1 MKKIIKPKVNFK
13 ANCILVIVFI
23 ALGFLMQWMLRRNI
37 GASEVII
44 WKLFQT
50 AFFFDAYAVLNSSIN
65 YKVLEGKIFGG
76 VSNVILI
83 VVLVAT
89 NRFTSIVLY
98 LGIVMLIFI
107 GTIKLN
113 RLLIMILTM
122 SFYELIV
129 LFGLF
134 VVYKFT
140 GIFTNNEMEISWL
153 SIIYGYLTLTF
164 IIYLKIGV
172 AINKFFVEKLNVDDF
187 VSFDKESFK
196 NTLMC
201 LGLGVFIM
209 FNIYNY
215 SFNIG
220 NYNKYDLINNLFL
233 SYVAMCGIQWDK
245 VFSQKK
251 IKEYFKKL

>member
-98 LGIVMLIFI
+98 
-107 GTIKLN
+107 
-113 RLLIMILTM
+113 
-122 SFYELIV
+122 
-129 LFGLF
+129 
-134 VVYKFT
+134 
-140 GIFTNNEMEISWL
+140 
-153 SIIYGYLTLTF
+153 
-164 IIYLKIGV
+164 
-172 AINKFFVEKLNVDDF
+172 
-187 VSFDKESFK
+187 
-196 NTLMC
+196 
-201 LGLGVFIM
+201 
-209 FNIYNY
+209 
-215 SFNIG
+215 
-220 NYNKYDLINNLFL
+220 
-233 SYVAMCGIQWDK
+233 
-245 VFSQKK
+245 
-251 IKEYFKKL
+251 

>member
-1 MKKIIKPKVNFK
+1 MTECFFYRHIYFEFSVICYKTITICKVLNTK
-13 ANCILVIVFI
+13 VDVFYEM
-23 ALGFLMQWMLRRNI
+23 AKF
-37 GASEVII
+37 I

-164 IIYLKIGV
+164 IIYLKI
-172 AINKFFVEKLNVDDF
+172 L
-187 VSFDKESFK
+187 
-196 NTLMC
+196 
-201 LGLGVFIM
+201 
-209 FNIYNY
+209 
-215 SFNIG
+215 
-220 NYNKYDLINNLFL
+220 
-233 SYVAMCGIQWDK
+233 
-245 VFSQKK
+245 
-251 IKEYFKKL
+251 